1 MDSVGK
7 RKSKESNPDENPQK
21 KTRRKSCLAK
31 KTVNVQRDPTEPV
44 VKTKKSRVSFAPKE
58 CHVKG
63 FSFSILKW
71 DKKRS
76 FSEFSSYNSSGNSS
90 LNLDPSTLTQSF
102 SNENKENTLSPLI
115 NQVSKVNIRLHQC
128 C

>member
-7 RKSKESNPDENPQK
+7 RKSKELSPDENPQK

-63 FSFSILKW
+63 FIFSVLKFDINYLFQSSAHTILLKIV
-71 DKKRS
+71 R
-76 FSEFSSYNSSGNSS
+76 
-90 LNLDPSTLTQSF
+90 
-102 SNENKENTLSPLI
+102 
-115 NQVSKVNIRLHQC
+115 
-128 C
+128 